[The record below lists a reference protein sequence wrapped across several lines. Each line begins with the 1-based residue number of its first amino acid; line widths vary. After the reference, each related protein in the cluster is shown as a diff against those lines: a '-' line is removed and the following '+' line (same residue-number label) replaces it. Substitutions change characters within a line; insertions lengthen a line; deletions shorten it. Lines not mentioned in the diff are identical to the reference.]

1 MSVEASDAALGAP
14 RNWRGA
20 ALLGLAKVAMREASR
35 LSVAALDIGACGLR
49 SPEATARAILAEPA
63 QRLPRPDAVPD
74 DVALRGGLRLTR
86 ALEEVAL
93 GPVPSG
99 GDGSVRRRGVYLL
112 TGGAG
117 GIGAALARRL
127 AAAHSARL
135 VLVGRAAPDARHA
148 ALCAELVALGGE
160 AVYEAA
166 DCADPS
172 AMAGLRDRTLARF
185 GVVHGVFHA
194 AFILADRTLSG
205 MSGSELGAALRPK
218 LDGTQAVIEAF
229 SGLPLDFLALFSSTN
244 AFTANAGQAN
254 YVAASMAQDAA
265 GAWFFA
271 QGIPIRTVNWGFWG
285 EVGRVSTGFHRE
297 RLRRSGGGMI
307 GTEEGLDALL
317 SVLGAGVPSVSV
329 LKLKAPQRAV
339 PQNRSGAS
347 LPDVLLE
354 VVPNLRIAASGMA
367 ELFTE
372 LADGMQAL
380 EAWGRRVLRDTL
392 PRSLA
397 HATETRGWRAVALPH
412 GRRAERFGERCRR
425 CPARRATGNGR
436 APRPL
441 HPAAGRL
448 PRRPARHRR
457 RPPVGERG
465 AVPGR
470 IDRVGRRRVPRYVD
484 GRGPQSLDR
493 RGGRRFGR
501 CHRSPSVAGR
511 GGVDP

>member
-1 MSVEASDAALGAP
+1 MGDDEGRLAFFRPVWRVVPATADAAASAALPTLVLWGAGSEALARAVAGPAGKVAPLVSADMAAEIAHGLPPGGRIVVLGGTATDDGEIHAVLRLLQTMVAADRSAELTVVSVEASDAALGAP

-86 ALEEVAL
+86 VLEEVAL

-166 DCADPS
+166 DCADSS

-271 QGIPIRTVNWGFWG
+271 QGIPIRTVNWGFWA
-285 EVGRVSTGFHRE
+285 
-297 RLRRSGGGMI
+297 RSGGFPPASI
-307 GTEEGLDALL
+307 G
-317 SVLGAGVPSVSV
+317 
-329 LKLKAPQRAV
+329 
-339 PQNRSGAS
+339 SGC
-347 LPDVLLE
+347 
-354 VVPNLRIAASGMA
+354 AA
-367 ELFTE
+367 
-372 LADGMQAL
+372 
-380 EAWGRRVLRDTL
+380 
-392 PRSLA
+392 
-397 HATETRGWRAVALPH
+397 
-412 GRRAERFGERCRR
+412 
-425 CPARRATGNGR
+425 
-436 APRPL
+436 
-441 HPAAGRL
+441 AAG
-448 PRRPARHRR
+448 A
-457 RPPVGERG
+457 
-465 AVPGR
+465 
-470 IDRVGRRRVPRYVD
+470 
-484 GRGPQSLDR
+484 
-493 RGGRRFGR
+493 
-501 CHRSPSVAGR
+501 
-511 GGVDP
+511 